1 MTHEEASDLLAAF
14 SLDAVAHD
22 ESALVRGHVALCPRC
37 QAEIDAHH
45 EVAAALGNSVVALPV
60 DLWQRI
66 SRRLTDPGEGHEPA
80 LRREPRHR
88 VARTLHSSRVRF
100 ASAASV
106 AVGTAA
112 LATVLGISLANANNQ
127 VAHLQGAI
135 AESAHAEIVA
145 AMETQGHTF
154 VTLTNVRHRQVAQ
167 FVLLPNGRGYLVTS
181 KLPALPASETYQ
193 LWGVINSKTISLG
206 LLGRAPHLATFTSAG
221 ASRPYQLGV
230 TVEAAGGA
238 RQPDGPMLA
247 TGTA

>member
-1 MTHEEASDLLAAF
+1 MHTTRWRPHSAIRSSRFRSTCGSASRVGSPTRARVTSLPFAA
-14 SLDAVAHD
+14 SHGD
-22 ESALVRGHVALCPRC
+22 
-37 QAEIDAHH
+37 
-45 EVAAALGNSVVALPV
+45 
-60 DLWQRI
+60 
-66 SRRLTDPGEGHEPA
+66 
-80 LRREPRHR
+80 R

-135 AESAHAEIVA
+135 AESAHAQIVA

-238 RQPDGPMLA
+238 RQPHGPMLA